1 MGRHSTL
8 IPRRLGAL
16 LLVAAL
22 LLAAVPL
29 AASAQTTDDERFGG
43 TVIVDDGET
52 VDGLE
57 TVAGTVIVRGTVDG
71 DLAATAGTVVITGTV
86 TGDAE
91 VVAGSLVV
99 EGAVDGDLRAAG
111 GSVVLRDTSRVG
123 GAVEAAA
130 GSVTLDGAVDG
141 DARLAGE
148 EIRIGPVA
156 SVGGSVEYD
165 ASTFVLAD
173 GAAVGGTVTEVDE
186 VNIVFT
192 PFFGA
197 PGDVEFPSGSVF
209 PPGTFAVYGLFVNA
223 LLGVVLLAIAP
234 AFADRVTDLGT
245 TRTLRSGGVGLLTLV
260 AVPVALL
267 VLAITVIGLPLSL
280 VGAVL
285 FALTLWI
292 VQIYGALVVG
302 TATLALFDRET
313 RWGAL
318 AAGLLL
324 LLVLPFV
331 PLGVGE
337 LVRFVVLLVGLGAF
351 VLALRGES
359 GREGSPGSTDG
370 QEDRPTV

>member
-1 MGRHSTL
+1 MGRHT

-22 LLAAVPL
+22 LLAAVPVV
-29 AASAQTTDDERFGG
+29 ASAQATDDERFGG

-91 VVAGSLVV
+91 VVGGSLVV
-99 EGAVDGDLRAAG
+99 EGTVDGDLRTAA
-111 GSVVLRDTSRVG
+111 GSVVLRDGARVG
-123 GAVEAAA
+123 GTVEAAA

-148 EIRIGPVA
+148 EVRIGSTA

-165 ASTFVLAD
+165 AGTFVLAE
-173 GAAVGGTVTEVDE
+173 GVTVGGTVTEVDE

-197 PGDVEFPSGSVF
+197 PGDVEFPSGPVF

-223 LLGVVLLAIAP
+223 LLGVVLLAVAP
-234 AFADRVTDLGT
+234 GFADRVTDLGT
-245 TRTLRSGGVGLLTLV
+245 TRALRSGGVGLLTFV

-267 VLAITVIGLPLSL
+267 VLAITIIGLPLSL

-285 FALTLWI
+285 FALTLWV

-302 TATLALFDRET
+302 TATLALFEREN

-318 AAGLLL
+318 AVG
-324 LLVLPFV
+324 LLVLLVLSFV
-331 PLGVGE
+331 PFQLGE
-337 LVRFVVLLVGLGAF
+337 LLRFVVLLVGLGAV

-359 GREGSPGSTDG
+359 GREGRTGSTEG
-370 QEDRPTV
+370 EEDRPAA